1 MKGISQ
7 NLMVLALGIF
17 VLCLVFTAGC
27 TQSTGTSPVPATVS
41 STPAPAV
48 SWTGEWNDT
57 DEEGLMMTL
66 AQANNSV
73 SGTYLRDTILGTV
86 SGTVSSGGYNLT
98 GTWYEGNS
106 SGPFEL
112 TMAKSQGTF
121 TGWWMYDN
129 RSGDTTKYPWNST
142 RSPSPAVSWTGVWN
156 GTDWNMTM
164 TLIQIN
170 GSVSGMYLEEE
181 NATSGNV
188 SGTVSNGGY
197 NLTGTWSE
205 ENASGL
211 LELTLAKS
219 QDHFTGWWT
228 FDNQTGPWNGVR
240 SPGPAIVS
248 STPAPVVSWTGVWN
262 DVDWNMTMTLAQ
274 TNGSVSGTYLE
285 ENATSGKISG
295 TVSSG
300 GYNLTGTWS
309 EGAKNGPFELTMAK
323 SQDHFTGWYMSDN
336 QSADMTKY
344 PWGLS
349 VRSST

>member
-7 NLMVLALGIF
+7 DLMILVLGIF

-27 TQSTGTSPVPATVS
+27 SQSTGTSPTPAAVS
-41 STPAPAV
+41 STP
-48 SWTGEWNDT
+48 
-57 DEEGLMMTL
+57 
-66 AQANNSV
+66 
-73 SGTYLRDTILGTV
+73 
-86 SGTVSSGGYNLT
+86 
-98 GTWYEGNS
+98 
-106 SGPFEL
+106 
-112 TMAKSQGTF
+112 
-121 TGWWMYDN
+121 
-129 RSGDTTKYPWNST
+129 
-142 RSPSPAVSWTGVWN
+142 SPSPTVSWTGVWN
-156 GTDWNMTM
+156 DTAWNMTM

-170 GSVSGMYLEEE
+170 GSVSGTYLEEE

-205 ENASGL
+205 ENASGS
-211 LELTLAKS
+211 LELTMAKS
-219 QDHFTGWWT
+219 QDHFTGGWT
-228 FDNQTGPWNGVR
+228 IDNQTGPWNGVR
-240 SPGPAIVS
+240 SPAPAIVS
-248 STPAPVVSWTGVWN
+248 STPAPAVSWTGVWN

-285 ENATSGKISG
+285 EENATLGNVSG
-295 TVSSG
+295 TVSNG
-300 GYNLTGTWS
+300 GYTLTGTWS

-323 SQDHFTGWYMSDN
+323 SQDHFTGWCMSGN